1 MIIRI
6 TGPAG
11 KVMAKIILY
20 SIKWLGR
27 AER

>member
-1 MIIRI
+1 MTIKI

-20 SIKWLGR
+20 SIKWQGR